1 MEYVLIVLIELNLPN
16 AWAMKEVQL
25 ELTREECS
33 ILAERINTSSES
45 QRIAAC
51 IPMLNSY

>member
-1 MEYVLIVLIELNLPN
+1 MEYVLIVLIKLNLPN
-16 AWAMKEVQL
+16 SWTMKEVQL

-33 ILAERINTSSES
+33 VLAEKINTSSES
-45 QRIAAC
+45 QRVAAC